1 LSAGLSAESSLR
13 KMATKQSPIQT
24 AKYASGTGV
33 WISFID
39 EFSSGQDEPTM
50 LGHHTIVDPNSPST
64 REVGLPLYQTV
75 LVENLHATDVTE
87 EPMAWYL
94 IHCHTVGSIVR
105 VGIPHPESPYDFPAH
120 SAQLAEYADVSLIPS
135 PGAAFAGV
143 PFLTPASTA
152 EGVTTIISVPEIS
165 DKLGVTVLYKDTTGH
180 AVSPVPAISGA
191 SLGFSAGEQFDW
203 KWVGFVM
210 RRDTSDLDLLH
221 VLGSIEKMNVTRK
234 GPGDLSS
241 SAMYAFSVKE
251 STQALVS
258 PASLVTADIPFTPHQ
273 LVEGT
278 PGAAGGTVSPLT
290 FWCIGRVDSEFVNPS
305 VAHKPATVQAA
316 SAAMTT
322 VGGVGIWASTDPEMK
337 TWVRIWE
344 APMGISCPAVHH
356 LNSSSDTEHLEVSR
370 DVGLVF
376 HPFTQRLFPFTID
389 TDPGQDPWVEE
400 ARYAR

>member
-1 LSAGLSAESSLR
+1 
-13 KMATKQSPIQT
+13 MATKQSPIQT
-24 AKYASGTGV
+24 SKYASGTGV

-50 LGHHTIVDPNSPST
+50 LGHHTLFDPNSPGT

-75 LVENLHATDVTE
+75 LVENLDATEVSE
-87 EPMAWYL
+87 KPAAWYL
-94 IHCHTVGSIVR
+94 IHCHVSGSIIR
-105 VGIPHPESPYDFPAH
+105 VGIPHPDAPYDYSSF
-120 SAQLAEYADVSLIPS
+120 SSQLAEYADVSLIPS
-135 PGAAFAGV
+135 PGSAFAGV
-143 PFLTPASTA
+143 PFLNPANGT
-152 EGVTTIISVPEIS
+152 EGVTTIISVPEVS
-165 DKLGVTVLYKDTTGH
+165 DKLGVTVLYKDVAGH

-210 RRDTSDLDLLH
+210 RRDLDDPDLLH
-221 VLGSIEKMNVTRK
+221 VLGNIEKMNVARK

-258 PASLVTADIPFTPHQ
+258 PATLVTVDIPFVPHQ
-273 LVEGT
+273 LVEGV
-278 PGAAGGTVSPLT
+278 PGSASGTASPLT
-290 FWCIGRVDSEFVNPS
+290 LWCIGRVDSEFVNPS
-305 VAHKPATVQAA
+305 VTHRPSTVEAA

-322 VGGVGIWASTDPEMK
+322 VGGVGIWASTDQTMQN
-337 TWVRIWE
+337 WVRIWE

-356 LNSSSDTEHLEVSR
+356 SRSSSDTEHLEVSR
-370 DVGLVF
+370 DVGIVF
-376 HPFTQRLFPFTID
+376 HPLTQRLFPFTID